1 MQAPADEMLIGRI
14 ARGDRLAMQVL
25 FARHHVR
32 IYRFVLRLLREEM
45 AAEDVISEVFL
56 DVWRQA
62 SRFEGRSAVSTWL
75 IAIARFKALS
85 MLRKRREEGLDE
97 ETMEAIEEPSDNP
110 AISIEKLDK
119 GEKLRQCL
127 GALTRE
133 HREVIDL
140 VYYHEKSVEEVA
152 QIIGIPE
159 NTVKTRMFYARK
171 KLGELCRRREL
182 IEVGHDK
189 RGLRMSM
196 EPTEIETLL
205 PWYAAGTLRR
215 RDRQRVEDA
224 LRYDPALAH
233 HADLVREE
241 LAETIS
247 FNKSLGVPSARCM
260 DRLMAAIDAETMA
273 ARKRNSARA
282 VAAQFSAFIAGFS
295 PRTLAV
301 AASFAVA
308 AIALQAFFL
317 VSMATKPQSRSKPR
331 ASTPRRPATAP
342 SPWCVSPARPAPA
355 RSPAF
360 SRSTRPPWSMGQSPA
375 GSIGCGSP

>member
-1 MQAPADEMLIGRI
+1 MQAPADELLIGRI

-32 IYRFVLRLLREEM
+32 IYRFVLRLLRDEM

-85 MLRKRREEGLDE
+85 TLRKRREEGLDE

-110 AISIEKLDK
+110 AIAIEKLDK

-127 GALTRE
+127 AALTRE

-171 KLGELCRRREL
+171 KLGELCRMAG
-182 IEVGHDK
+182 ID
-189 RGLRMSM
+189 RGW
-196 EPTEIETLL
+196 P
-205 PWYAAGTLRR
+205 
-215 RDRQRVEDA
+215 
-224 LRYDPALAH
+224 
-233 HADLVREE
+233 
-241 LAETIS
+241 
-247 FNKSLGVPSARCM
+247 
-260 DRLMAAIDAETMA
+260 
-273 ARKRNSARA
+273 
-282 VAAQFSAFIAGFS
+282 
-295 PRTLAV
+295 
-301 AASFAVA
+301 
-308 AIALQAFFL
+308 
-317 VSMATKPQSRSKPR
+317 
-331 ASTPRRPATAP
+331 
-342 SPWCVSPARPAPA
+342 
-355 RSPAF
+355 
-360 SRSTRPPWSMGQSPA
+360 
-375 GSIGCGSP
+375 

>member
-1 MQAPADEMLIGRI
+1 MQAPADEVLIGRI

-32 IYRFVLRLLREEM
+32 IYRFVLRQLREEM

-56 DVWRQA
+56 DVWR
-62 SRFEGRSAVSTWL
+62 
-75 IAIARFKALS
+75 KALS

-171 KLGELCRRREL
+171 KLGELCRMAG
-182 IEVGHDK
+182 ID
-189 RGLRMSM
+189 RGW
-196 EPTEIETLL
+196 P
-205 PWYAAGTLRR
+205 
-215 RDRQRVEDA
+215 
-224 LRYDPALAH
+224 
-233 HADLVREE
+233 
-241 LAETIS
+241 
-247 FNKSLGVPSARCM
+247 
-260 DRLMAAIDAETMA
+260 
-273 ARKRNSARA
+273 
-282 VAAQFSAFIAGFS
+282 
-295 PRTLAV
+295 
-301 AASFAVA
+301 
-308 AIALQAFFL
+308 
-317 VSMATKPQSRSKPR
+317 
-331 ASTPRRPATAP
+331 
-342 SPWCVSPARPAPA
+342 
-355 RSPAF
+355 
-360 SRSTRPPWSMGQSPA
+360 
-375 GSIGCGSP
+375 